1 MANLELIDLLEEP
14 VAAALATG
22 LQKYANVDTHIL
34 VYDFGGGTLDVT
46 ILKVANNRFYVVSMA
61 GDDYLG
67 GQDIDNILID
77 TVIDEY
83 LSENNEG
90 EERTKP
96 EIRSNKKLLAAFK
109 TAISQVKVELA
120 GNGINAAEISIDA
133 LGEDGWLHSL
143 SRATFEQVVFEE
155 HKEGGLTF
163 RERML
168 APIDEAFEK
177 A

>member
-1 MANLELIDLLEEP
+1 MANLNLISLLEEP

-46 ILKVANNRFYVVSMA
+46 ILKVANNQFCVVSTA

-77 TVIDEY
+77 TVIDQY

-90 EERTKP
+90 EERTKE
-96 EIRSNKKLLAAFK
+96 EIR
-109 TAISQVKVELA
+109 
-120 GNGINAAEISIDA
+120 
-133 LGEDGWLHSL
+133 
-143 SRATFEQVVFEE
+143 
-155 HKEGGLTF
+155 
-163 RERML
+163 
-168 APIDEAFEK
+168 
-177 A
+177 

>member
-46 ILKVANNRFYVVSMA
+46 ILKVANNKFCVIKCA

-77 TVIDEY
+77 TVIDRY
-83 LSENNEG
+83 VAEG
-90 EERTKP
+90 
-96 EIRSNKKLLAAFK
+96 
-109 TAISQVKVELA
+109 V
-120 GNGINAAEISIDA
+120 D
-133 LGEDGWLHSL
+133 
-143 SRATFEQVVFEE
+143 
-155 HKEGGLTF
+155 
-163 RERML
+163 
-168 APIDEAFEK
+168 
-177 A
+177 

>member
-1 MANLELIDLLEEP
+1 MANLNLISLLEEP

-22 LQKYANVDTHIL
+22 LQKYAEANTHIL

-46 ILKVANNRFYVVSMA
+46 ILKVANNQFYVVSTA

-77 TVIDEY
+77 TVIDRY
-83 LSENNEG
+83 LENNEG
-90 EERTKP
+90 EERKKE

-120 GNGINAAEISIDA
+120 GNGIN
-133 LGEDGWLHSL
+133 
-143 SRATFEQVVFEE
+143 
-155 HKEGGLTF
+155 
-163 RERML
+163 
-168 APIDEAFEK
+168 
-177 A
+177 